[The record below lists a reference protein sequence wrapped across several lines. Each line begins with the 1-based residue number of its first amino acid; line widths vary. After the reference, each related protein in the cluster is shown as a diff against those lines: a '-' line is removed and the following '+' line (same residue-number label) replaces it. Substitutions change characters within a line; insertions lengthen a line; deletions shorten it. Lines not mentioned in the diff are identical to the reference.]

1 MDTKAFLDYLKK
13 EKKSSENTLT
23 AYARDVEAFGRY
35 MEEQGSSIEQ
45 ATKTDVLTY
54 IMNLTKEGRSR
65 ATTNRKLAGIRA
77 AYAYLIKKGRVS
89 FDPTEGIKTPRA
101 QRKKLDYLT
110 MDEMEKLLSMP
121 DNSIRGKRDRA
132 ILEVLYG
139 TGLRVMELIEMNY
152 GDLNL
157 MMGYLKCSGNHGQA
171 RIVPLGTYAKT
182 AISEYLRESR
192 PALLRDE
199 AANAKPDR
207 PLFVNYM
214 GERFTRQG
222 LWKTLSEYGKAAGL
236 GDRITPHIIRNTFAV
251 HMIQNGADLRTLQE
265 LMGYDDIQAMQ
276 AYMMVSKNRL
286 KDVYDR
292 THPRA

>member
-1 MDTKAFLDYLKK
+1 METKAFLDYLKK
-13 EKKSSENTLT
+13 EKKASENTLT
-23 AYARDVEAFGRY
+23 AYARDVEAFSRY
-35 MEEQGSSIEQ
+35 MEASGSSIEQ

-65 ATTNRKLAGIRA
+65 ATANRKLAGLRA
-77 AYAYLIKKGRVS
+77 AYAYLIKKGKVS

-101 QRKKLDYLT
+101 QRRKLDYLT
-110 MDEMEKLLSMP
+110 MDEMERLLKLP
-121 DNSIRGKRDRA
+121 DNSIKGKRDRA

-157 MMGYLKCSGNHGQA
+157 MMGFLNCSGNHGQA

-182 AISEYLRESR
+182 ALAEYLRESR

-199 AANAKPDR
+199 GAKEKPDR

-236 GDRITPHIIRNTFAV
+236 EGRMTPHIIRNTFAV

-276 AYMMVSKNRL
+276 AYLMVSKNRI

>member
-1 MDTKAFLDYLKK
+1 MDTKEFLDYLKK

-23 AYARDVEAFGRY
+23 AYARDVDAFCRY
-35 MEEQGSSIEQ
+35 MEEQGSSMEQ

-54 IMNLTKEGRSR
+54 IMNLTKDGKSR

-77 AYAYLIKKGRVS
+77 AYAYLIKKGKVS

-101 QRKKLDYLT
+101 QRKKLDYLS
-110 MDEMEKLLSMP
+110 MDEMEKLLQTP

-139 TGLRVMELIEMNY
+139 TGLRVTELIEMNY

-182 AISEYLRESR
+182 ALSEYLRDSR

-199 AANAKPDR
+199 AAASRPER